1 MDNTA
6 ELIRASILAISDK
19 PPRLAYSIDE
29 AAESIGVS
37 KRTIE
42 ELLSTGQLRSKVI
55 GRRRLIPVS
64 ALRKLIGEP

>member
-1 MDNTA
+1 MENTA
-6 ELIRASILAISDK
+6 ELIKAAIVAISDR
-19 PPRLAYSIDE
+19 PARLAYSIDE
-29 AAESIGVS
+29 AAQAIGVS